1 MLLVSIYSG
10 YLVLMSL
17 ITLFLFIIDKGK
29 TKINSGA
36 ARIKE
41 KTLLGCVAM
50 GGAIG
55 GLIGRII
62 AHHKT
67 NKIYFSI
74 TIYFSLLL
82 QIAVL
87 LCMLFVKVG

>member
-1 MLLVSIYSG
+1 MLLVYIYSG

-29 TKINSGA
+29 AKKNSGA

-50 GGAIG
+50 GGAVG
-55 GLIGRII
+55 GFIGRII